1 MATVSEQNLPKI
13 VNALNSM
20 DEDDLAVLQEQ
31 IEELYDVDD
40 ISTFA
45 QEAASAWG
53 DIELTEWEEVYA
65 EAMEEILDSLTSR
78 GLVEED

>member
-31 IEELYDVDD
+31 MDELYDVED
-40 ISTFA
+40 ISAFA
-45 QEAASAWG
+45 QEAAAAWG

-65 EAMEEILDSLTSR
+65 EIMEDILDSLTSR